1 MTKDMEKGIDKLS
14 AKINADYCKFVAN
27 SLSQIDSDYNRQKD
41 RIRDFN
47 SELQFSIG
55 KKYIKITTGTVS
67 KGRSVWGFI
76 VMEDTARAESLRT
89 GDLFLKGDILKAA
102 SWAQPA
108 KNYARGNILNGD
120 YKVQW
125 NGAC

>member
-27 SLSQIDSDYNRQKD
+27 SLSKIDSDYNRQKD
-41 RIRDFN
+41 RIRKFN

-55 KKYIKITTGTVS
+55 KKYIKITSGH
-67 KGRSVWGFI
+67 SVWGFV
-76 VMEDTARAESLRT
+76 VMEDTARNETLRT

-108 KNYARGNILNGD
+108 KNYARGNILKNDFSG
-120 YKVQW
+120 VRW
-125 NGAC
+125 EGAC

>member
-1 MTKDMEKGIDKLS
+1 MTNEMEKGIDKLS

-27 SLSQIDSDYNRQKD
+27 TSLDDYDTQKE
-41 RIRDFN
+41 RVRSFN
-47 SELQFSIG
+47 SLLQFSVG
-55 KKYIKITTGTVS
+55 KKYIKITTGTRS